1 MKLGMLE
8 IAVTEF
14 LEAIRYYNEQREGL
28 GYELAS
34 EFKNVIFR
42 IMDFP
47 EAWPR
52 LSERSRRC

>member
-1 MKLGMLE
+1 MKLTILG
-8 IAVTEF
+8 IARKEL

-42 IMDFP
+42 IIDYP
-47 EAWPR
+47 
-52 LSERSRRC
+52 